1 MRPTTIIRAQ
11 ASHPIPAM
19 PIVKAAPMPRLVPA
33 MVFFSAGSL
42 VVYYVQRQLR
52 RTSGDFDRAFA
63 KYNTP
68 ESEASRA
75 RAFAGAVE
83 DPRTSMFNAL
93 GWKR

>member
-1 MRPTTIIRAQ
+1 MLRAQ
-11 ASHPIPAM
+11 VSHPYPVPAM
-19 PIVKAAPMPRLVPA
+19 AAAIPKSAPPPRLVPA
-33 MVFFSAGSL
+33 LVFGAAGSL

-63 KYNTP
+63 QYNTP

-83 DPRTSMFNAL
+83 DPRTSFFNAL
-93 GWKR
+93 GWRR